1 MRPKK
6 ERIVKHP
13 PIHTVFKPIG
23 RRKNEIEE
31 IQLTL
36 DEYEAIRLADLEGNE
51 HSEASEKMNI
61 SRSTFTRLI
70 EKARAKLADFI
81 INGKLLTID
90 GGSIHFRLN
99 RFQCISCGFIFP
111 VEWSRKIVMCPECGS
126 NNLKSIAENFGH
138 GRCCQN
144 RQGRS

>member
-13 PIHTVFKPIG
+13 PIHTVFKPMG

-36 DEYEAIRLADLEGNE
+36 DEYEAIRLADLQGNE
-51 HSEASEKMNI
+51 HSEASVKMNI

-81 INGKLLTID
+81 SK
-90 GGSIHFRLN
+90 S
-99 RFQCISCGFIFP
+99 
-111 VEWSRKIVMCPECGS
+111 VSRKITTGS
-126 NNLKSIAENFGH
+126 F
-138 GRCCQN
+138 
-144 RQGRS
+144 